1 MSIFKTPALNNL
13 KNAELKDR
21 RSGNGGKE
29 IMVEKLQPEESKI
42 GRNKVQCNVAGEPP
56 YASNEGC
63 PGAADARI
71 EKGAYGDE

>member
-1 MSIFKTPALNNL
+1 
-13 KNAELKDR
+13 
-21 RSGNGGKE
+21 
-29 IMVEKLQPEESKI
+29 MVEKLQPEESKI